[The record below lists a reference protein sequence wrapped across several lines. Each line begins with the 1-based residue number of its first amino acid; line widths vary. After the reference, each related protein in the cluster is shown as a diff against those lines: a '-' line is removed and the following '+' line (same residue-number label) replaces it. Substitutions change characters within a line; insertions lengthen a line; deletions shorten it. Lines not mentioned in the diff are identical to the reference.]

1 MLGHTTFQESQHD
14 LLCGLGTIRKH
25 PTNMVDTPNK
35 VVHWGAQ
42 CSKAL
47 HLIHTR
53 LSQNGGSGENK

>member
-35 VVHWGAQ
+35 VVH
-42 CSKAL
+42 
-47 HLIHTR
+47 
-53 LSQNGGSGENK
+53 